1 MLSACVFVSLIF
13 VAVVTCNSCVSPP
26 QSTGEWVVYD
36 APDPKLAL
44 RFTINL
50 HHRNLDVLEKELL
63 AVSDPKNPRYGQ
75 YYTLEQVNDLVG
87 PSDEHVN
94 AVIQWV
100 EKYGNPQFSLGRD
113 YAHVELTVSEAE
125 RLFGIKLMMFR
136 HPRRSTPIIR
146 SVTPFCLPSHLVEI
160 VHFVD
165 GLFDFPNIRS
175 GQIHGRSSDNPKAL
189 QPSDLYVYYTVTE
202 AKTSVYPSSQAP
214 VQFGA
219 NYFNYS
225 DLQAFEKKYVPAVVG
240 QTINQVFGVNTDTKT
255 SVEANLDVQYIIA
268 MGNFVNTSV
277 YIQPCGA
284 LQSIVNCFLDYT
296 YVVGNQTSPPL
307 VHSISY
313 GEYGGSYD
321 NTTVQRLNQQFMKMG
336 IRGISIL
343 LASGDNGVGCN
354 KDCSSFEFDF
364 PSSPYIT
371 MVGATYFDSTTGLEK
386 GATLSSGG
394 FSLDYYRPSYQ
405 DSAVN
410 GYFNSGVQLPSPSM
424 YYRNGRAYP
433 DVAAAGENLA
443 IIVNGKTEYVSGTS
457 CSAPIFAG
465 LISLLNNQRFQ
476 SGKAS
481 LGFLNPWLYQ
491 NPSMFNPI
499 NTGNNQYCPP
509 GSGCCCSG
517 FNGANGWDPVTGLGS
532 PNYAKMLAV
541 SKATP

>member
-1 MLSACVFVSLIF
+1 VCAELLFALWAAAVF
-13 VAVVTCNSCVSPP
+13 CEQSCVIPP
-26 QSTGEWVVYD
+26 SSTGEWVQAG
-36 APDPKLAL
+36 APDSNMIL
-44 RFTINL
+44 RFTISL
-50 HHRNLDVLEKELL
+50 HHRNVDVMEKELL
-63 AVSDPKNPRYGQ
+63 AISDPTNPRYGQ
-75 YYTLEQVNDLVG
+75 YYSFEQVNELVA
-87 PSDEHVN
+87 PSDEQVE
-94 AVIQWV
+94 AVVRWV
-100 EKYGNPQFSLGRD
+100 ENFGSPIFSLGKD
-113 YAHVELTVSEAE
+113 YAHVEMSVSNAE
-125 RLFGIKLMMFR
+125 KLFGIKLMMFQ
-136 HPRRSTPIIR
+136 HPRRVSPIIR
-146 SVTPFCLPSHLVEI
+146 SVTEFCLPAHLVHA

-165 GLFDFPNIRS
+165 GLFDFPFFRS
-175 GQIHGRSSDNPKAL
+175 GSQARSNDSPKAL
-189 QPSDLYVYYTVTE
+189 KPADLYVYYTVTE
-202 AKTSVYPSSQAP
+202 AKSAVYPSSQAP

-219 NYFNYS
+219 NYFNYT
-225 DLQAFEKKYVPAVVG
+225 DLQAFEKAYVPAIVG
-240 QTINQVFGVNTDTKT
+240 QTVNQVYGVNTDTKT
-255 SVEANLDVQYIIA
+255 SLEANLDVQYIIA
-268 MGNFVNTSV
+268 MGNNVNTSV

-296 YVVGNQTSPPL
+296 YVVGNQTTPPL

-321 NTTVQRLNQQFMKMG
+321 NNTVQRLNQQFMKMG
-336 IRGISIL
+336 LRGISIL

-371 MVGATYFDSTTGLEK
+371 MVGATYFDSNTGLER

-405 DSAVN
+405 DAAVN
-410 GYFNSGVQLPSPSM
+410 GYFNSGVQLPKPSM

-433 DVAAAGENLA
+433 DVAAAGENLV
-443 IIVNGKTEYVSGTS
+443 IIVNGKTEHVSGTS

-465 LISLLNNQRFQ
+465 LVSLLNNQRFQ

-491 NPSMFNPI
+491 NPGMFNPL

-541 SKATP
+541 SKVTP